1 MNVCMIMCHKNAKQV
16 IRLATRCITQN
27 TDVIIHA
34 DCDMNNKEY
43 KHIEEYVKNAG
54 GVYLAHRRFHGVL
67 DTRSLVDIVLEMIR
81 CAKVVEQEK
90 AKRYQYYFL
99 LSGQDYLI
107 KPMRWIESQL
117 DSLYPKPLID
127 CTPYSDTNWIYY
139 KFRNGS
145 TSLRINKFI
154 GKRLKDRPFLRKPFR
169 LTELVLQRFEEMSK
183 RNTYARLDREQVRL
197 FGGSAWWVLPDI
209 VINYIIQEYNGN
221 KEYIHF
227 MLDESQTPEETFF
240 QILTM
245 RSPVSNLVEVNPIEM
260 VAQNCKTWAY
270 FSDDGKPFKGHPYIF
285 TTQEFDKLCAS
296 ECWFARKFDE
306 TVDNEIFDL
315 IDQKLLGV

>member
-1 MNVCMIMCHKNAKQV
+1 M
-16 IRLATRCITQN
+16 
-27 TDVIIHA
+27 
-34 DCDMNNKEY
+34 
-43 KHIEEYVKNAG
+43 
-54 GVYLAHRRFHGVL
+54 
-67 DTRSLVDIVLEMIR
+67 
-81 CAKVVEQEK
+81 
-90 AKRYQYYFL
+90 
-99 LSGQDYLI
+99 
-107 KPMRWIESQL
+107 
-117 DSLYPKPLID
+117 
-127 CTPYSDTNWIYY
+127 
-139 KFRNGS
+139 
-145 TSLRINKFI
+145 
-154 GKRLKDRPFLRKPFR
+154 
-169 LTELVLQRFEEMSK
+169 
-183 RNTYARLDREQVRL
+183 
-197 FGGSAWWVLPDI
+197 PDI